1 LSATAYTDMP
11 RSAKASIQPYQ
22 MQPIFVLEVTS
33 FATGLIHPQ
42 NALHMRLV
50 QFLTDH
56 GDRAVGMPID
66 NGNALRL
73 VDAPSIYALAMDADR
88 THTSLAALAHARLGT
103 ATVPYANLIDAK
115 RVLTPLDHPDP
126 AHMILSGTGLNH
138 LGSAMARNAMHVQ
151 TDPAKK
157 SDSLLMFESGVQGG
171 KPGRGKIGAQPEWF
185 YKGDGR
191 WVVPPEHPLPLPAF
205 ALDGGEE
212 AELTGLYIIGET
224 GNVLRVGFSLGNE
237 FSDHVLERQN
247 YLYLAHS
254 KLRACSFGPEVL
266 IADSPDAALPDDVRG
281 TVRIVRDGQTLWTD
295 TITTGEANMS
305 HSIANMEHHHFK
317 YPHFRQP
324 GDVHIHFFG
333 ASALSV
339 SAGIKTQPGDVFEVE
354 SALFGKPLRNPLV
367 AAAEPDAFVAVQTL

>member
-1 LSATAYTDMP
+1 
-11 RSAKASIQPYQ
+11 
-22 MQPIFVLEVTS
+22 
-33 FATGLIHPQ
+33 
-42 NALHMRLV
+42 MRLV
-50 QFLTDH
+50 QFVTDH
-56 GDRAVGMPID
+56 GNRAVGMPID
-66 NGNALRL
+66 NSDALQI
-73 VDAPSIYALAMDADR
+73 VNAPSIYALAIEAD
-88 THTSLAALAHARLGT
+88 HAHMPLAALVLKRLSET
-103 ATVPYANLIDAK
+103 SVPYANLIDEK

-126 AHMILSGTGLNH
+126 EHMVLSGTGLNH

-171 KPGRGKIGAQPEWF
+171 KPGMGKIGAQPEWF

-191 WVVPPEHPLPLPAF
+191 WVVPPEHALPMPAY

-212 AELTGLYIIGET
+212 AELTGLYVIGEK

-266 IADSPDAALPDDVRG
+266 IADSPDDVLPADVRG
-281 TVRIVRDGQTLWTD
+281 TVRIVRAGQTVWTD

-317 YPHFRQP
+317 YANFRHP

-354 SALFGKPLRNPLV
+354 SALFGKPLRNPL
-367 AAAEPDAFVAVQTL
+367 AAAIEPDAFCAVQAL